1 MALVLGA
8 WVAIGL
14 IPAHSQAADSFIGTT
29 LEDTKLYFTAPLRWD
44 EEDWLYFGGALVAIG
59 AAHSFDERVR
69 DHFATGSKA
78 VLNGGEDKN
87 SLRDAA
93 PTVALI
99 AGTGLAAAFY
109 DDKDGYRVD
118 RGGCIQRR
126 FQPMKGGWMVSYSV
140 RTH

>member
-44 EEDWLYFGGALVAIG
+44 EEDWLYFGGALVVIG

-69 DHFATGSKA
+69 VTISPPA
-78 VLNGGEDKN
+78 
-87 SLRDAA
+87 
-93 PTVALI
+93 
-99 AGTGLAAAFY
+99 
-109 DDKDGYRVD
+109 
-118 RGGCIQRR
+118 RR
-126 FQPMKGGWMVSYSV
+126 PP
-140 RTH
+140 